1 MPRTARA
8 PRVLG
13 LLAATLLAS
22 VSLSACTTF
31 GYACNEP
38 GYANTLDVQVVGS
51 EEAVAQVVLVRMCD
65 EEGCSQTLEQSR
77 LPAIPESDLPEH
89 MATATGPGRWT
100 IARGMTTPAQATIT
114 ALAADGTTVTE
125 VTPELSWR
133 PVDPF
138 DRCEGPKT
146 AGTVDLSVAD

>member
-8 PRVLG
+8 PRALG

-51 EEAVAQVVLVRMCD
+51 EEAVARVVLVRMCD
-65 EEGCSQTLEQSR
+65 EEGCSQTLEQS
-77 LPAIPESDLPEH
+77 
-89 MATATGPGRWT
+89 TGPGRWT

-114 ALAADGTTVTE
+114 ALAADGATVTE

-146 AGTVDLSVAD
+146 AGTVDLSVAG